1 MLLDEV
7 CESLILRLKLF
18 SVKHAGE
25 MYVKVF
31 VDLTIHDGVGMAYD
45 VFSFR
50 IYVYLQTYL
59 TISEHITLNLMQS
72 RQNIVAQIIS
82 AIFPFRIL

>member
-31 VDLTIHDGVGMAYD
+31 VDLTIHDGVGMADD
-45 VFSFR
+45 VFSIR

-59 TISEHITLNLMQS
+59 TISEHVTLDLMQS

-82 AIFPFRIL
+82 SIFPFRIL

>member
-7 CESLILRLKLF
+7 CESLVLTLQIF

-31 VDLTIHDGVGMAYD
+31 VDLTIHDGVGMADD

-59 TISEHITLNLMQS
+59 TISEHVTLNLMQS